1 MSGDQ
6 VASLTKSLWARLLNL
21 QEKKEKCGHVR
32 ETGGTKKRT
41 RHPRARPVDVL
52 QSNPGPDFHRRN
64 ESQSKG
70 NDTSQHQ
77 TADHSKEGSAI
88 PISAWCLSPYST
100 LHCLRVALHMR
111 RVDCPFLGDSW
122 KARLG
127 NPTPHHLPPLP
138 GTELVVSQPRTRET
152 VKPASIT
159 RSRGKRQYTFPK
171 RKRTQPAAAPRPA
184 SRSQDSTSHLHL
196 GEARV
201 QHGEGAVFTH
211 RSQEGSARR
220 QGGGRGR

>member
-1 MSGDQ
+1 MGDLLVLNPIYSAALLSPGSGKGSVGKMWWMTWWSQPTVVRREWLSGDQ

-77 TADHSKEGSAI
+77 TADHSKAGSAI

-138 GTELVVSQPRTRET
+138 GTELVVSQPRTRER
-152 VKPASIT
+152 VEPASIT
-159 RSRGKRQYTFPK
+159 RSRG
-171 RKRTQPAAAPRPA
+171 
-184 SRSQDSTSHLHL
+184 
-196 GEARV
+196 
-201 QHGEGAVFTH
+201 
-211 RSQEGSARR
+211 
-220 QGGGRGR
+220 